1 MNAMGPQPW
10 QVSFSC
16 GRALQAPVL
25 AAWKGQKSNVAAAQ
39 KALLKRSQLNGLARD
54 GKYSQTMETGG

>member
-10 QVSFSC
+10 QVSFSY

-25 AAWKGQKSNVAAAQ
+25 AAWQGQEGNVAAAQ
-39 KALLKRSQLNGLARD
+39 QALLRRCQLNGLARE
-54 GKYSQTMETGG
+54 GKYGRAMEAA